1 MFITREADYAV
12 RIVRELARRGRET
25 VQSICKQEQ
34 VPHLYGYKIL
44 KKLEKNGLVQSFRGS
59 SGGYT
64 LLKSASEITLYDVLT
79 AIDDKLL
86 INECLQHG
94 FQCPLNS
101 GERKCGIHREFLRI
115 QVLIEAGLRE
125 KKLIDV
131 F

>member
-1 MFITREADYAV
+1 MFITKEADYAV

-25 VQSICKQEQ
+25 VQHICREEQ
-34 VPHLYGYKIL
+34 VPHQYGYKIL
-44 KKLEKNGLVQSFRGS
+44 KKLEKSGLAQSFRGS
-59 SGGYT
+59 SGGYALT
-64 LLKSASEITLYDVLT
+64 KNVNEITLYDVLT

-94 FQCPLNS
+94 FTCSRNS

-115 QVLIEAGLRE
+115 QALILANLKE
-125 KKLIDV
+125 KKLIEI